1 MSYDE
6 HFQSILTYAKDV
18 YNVRKCNEYE
28 PIVWLVCNDDLT
40 SDPRTITEIGLEPTG

>member
-6 HFQSILTYAKDV
+6 NLQSILTYAKDV
-18 YNVRKCNEYE
+18 YNVRKCNEDK